1 MLKEVNI
8 RVPATSA
15 NLGAGFD
22 TFGMAFAMYN
32 RVGLK
37 RISGRAI
44 RLENVG
50 AYTKGMEQI
59 KENLTVRAA
68 RRVFDA
74 VGERFGGLEFK
85 MYNVIPVSRGL
96 GSSSAAIIG
105 GMVAANRL
113 LGDPL
118 SKEQLLEMAVELE
131 GHSDNVAPA
140 LYGGFVSSCQRDG
153 KTVALKLTP
162 PKNLVAVV
170 AIPDFYLSTSKARR
184 ILPKEIKREDAVH
197 NIQCAS
203 MMVGAMATGDLELF
217 AAAFDDK
224 IHQEQ
229 RYRLIKGAKRV
240 LRSAKNTGA
249 IAAGLSGAGPTL
261 IAFCDADDK
270 RADKVKYAMRRAWAT
285 VGVNA
290 RAEVLAQDNIGAQDC

>member
-8 RVPATSA
+8 KVPATSA

-32 RVGLK
+32 TVGIK
-37 RISGRAI
+37 RIPGRAI
-44 RLENVG
+44 RLENLG
-50 AYTKGMEQI
+50 SYTKGMEQI
-59 KENLTVRAA
+59 KENLTVRSA
-68 RRVFDA
+68 RRVFDT

-113 LGDPL
+113 LDNPL
-118 SKEQLLEMAVELE
+118 SKEQLLEMAVEIE

-140 LYGGFVSSCQRDG
+140 LFGGFVSSCQRDG

-162 PKNLVAVV
+162 PENLTAVV
-170 AIPDFYLSTSKARR
+170 AIPDFYLSTSKARK
-184 ILPKEIKREDAVH
+184 ILPTEVKREDAVH

-217 AAAFDDK
+217 AAAFDDRL
-224 IHQEQ
+224 HQEQ
-229 RYRLIKGAKRV
+229 RYKLIKGAKRV
-240 LRSAKNTGA
+240 LRSAKGAGA

-261 IAFCDADDK
+261 IAFCDKNDG
-270 RADKVKYAMRRAWAT
+270 RADKIKHAMHRAWAT

-290 RAEVLAQDNIGAQDC
+290 RTMVLEQDNVGAQDC

>member
-32 RVGLK
+32 TVGLK

-44 RLENVG
+44 RLENLG
-50 AYTKGMEQI
+50 AHTKGMEQI

-68 RRVFDA
+68 RKVFDA
-74 VGERFGGLEFK
+74 AGEPFGGLEFK

-113 LGDPL
+113 LDDPL

-170 AIPDFYLSTSKARR
+170 AIPDFYLSTSKARK

-203 MMVGAMATGDLELF
+203 MMVGAMATGDLDLF

-240 LRSAKNTGA
+240 LRSAKNAGA

-261 IAFCDADDK
+261 IAFCDANDR
-270 RADKVKYAMRRAWAT
+270 RAEKVKHAMHRAWSA
-285 VGVNA
+285 VGVNV
-290 RAEVLAQDNIGAQDC
+290 RTEILAQDNVGAQDC